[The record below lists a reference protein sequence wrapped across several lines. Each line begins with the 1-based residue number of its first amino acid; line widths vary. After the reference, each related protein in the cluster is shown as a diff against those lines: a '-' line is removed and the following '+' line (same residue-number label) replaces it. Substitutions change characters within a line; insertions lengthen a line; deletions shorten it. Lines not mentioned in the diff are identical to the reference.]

1 MLQFVDQL
9 IKKAGDAY
17 NAADEKL
24 DGWLPGGSKQSPVGR
39 SLQESYNNPG
49 YAVEE
54 PPATIK
60 LPPQTPIT
68 NYDGT
73 LTEPAQGLI
82 DRYAPGAKVE
92 FKEQGPEMRAVV
104 GNQKVAGY
112 ANAGTN
118 TITLTPLG
126 ENIDTLAHEIGH
138 LNTDRQGRAHTGAV
152 GRVILEA
159 TDSINDIPVL
169 GPALGPALAPV
180 RAIGGLTTMYR
191 DASEEE
197 YAERFRRRVTGGG
210 EFGKNDRSDYGAGLY
225 QQGASALQDAFYNA
239 APIPAY
245 LLDVPIG
252 GIKPSQRLRYVD
264 LED

>member
-9 IKKAGDAY
+9 IRKAGDAY
-17 NAADEKL
+17 NAADEAV
-24 DGWLPGGSKQSPVGR
+24 DGWLPGGSKQSPLGR

-60 LPPQTPIT
+60 VPPQAPIT
-68 NYDGT
+68 NYDGS
-73 LTEPAQGLI
+73 LTDQAQDLV
-82 DRYAPGAKVE
+82 DRYAPGATVE
-92 FKEQGPEMRAVV
+92 FKEQGPEMQAVV
-104 GNQKVAGY
+104 GNRQVRGY
-112 ANAGTN
+112 ANPATN
-118 TITLTPLG
+118 TITLTPTG
-126 ENIDTLAHEIGH
+126 EDVDTLAHEIGH
-138 LNTDRQGRAHTGAV
+138 LNKDRKGKANFGAA
-152 GRVILEA
+152 GRVILQA
-159 TDSINDIPVL
+159 TDSINDIPVV
-169 GPALGPALAPV
+169 GPALAPALAPV
-180 RAIGGLTTMYR
+180 RAIGGLATMYG
-191 DASEEE
+191 DAPEEE

-210 EFGKNDRSDYGAGLY
+210 EFGKNDRSNYGAGLY
-225 QQGASALQDAFYNA
+225 QQGAGALQDAFYNA